1 MIVYLP
7 LPVLLWLDSPCVIRA
22 IAALRLH
29 RDPPSVFNRFFNRF
43 IISGSQTLCMC
54 YILRDRSIVNLPLSS
69 PDLLEPLAA
78 TAKC

>member
-29 RDPPSVFNRFFNRF
+29 RDPPSVFNRF